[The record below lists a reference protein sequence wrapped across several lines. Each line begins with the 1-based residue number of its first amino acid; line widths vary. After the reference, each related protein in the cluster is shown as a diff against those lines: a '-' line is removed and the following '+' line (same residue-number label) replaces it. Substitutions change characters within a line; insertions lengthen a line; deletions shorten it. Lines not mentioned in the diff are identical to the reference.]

1 MCQGTTSVVPKA
13 MLSKEGGLLA
23 PAMSKPSRP
32 SNPNNAT
39 GCPRTFFA
47 TTRTAGGKSLFQT
60 ERMTNLFIDV
70 LRSTMRSG
78 KITVHDF
85 VVMPNHVLILMSVPG
100 EMSIEKAM
108 QLIKGG
114 FSFRANKE
122 LGFRGEVWQRG
133 FSDVR
138 IIDEESFQKHREY
151 IESNP
156 VKAGL
161 ASTSEEYRG
170 GSAYLK
176 KQKRAGAEAQTCECL
191 NGTTEVV
198 P

>member
-1 MCQGTTSVVPKA
+1 
-13 MLSKEGGLLA
+13 
-23 PAMSKPSRP
+23 MSKPSRP
-32 SNPNNAT
+32 SNPDNAT
-39 GCPRTFFA
+39 GRERTFFV
-47 TTRTAGGKSLFQT
+47 TTRTASGKSLFQT
-60 ERMTNLFIDV
+60 ERMTNLFIEV
-70 LRSTMRSG
+70 LRSTVRSG
-78 KITVHDF
+78 RITVHDF
-85 VVMPNHVLILMSVPG
+85 VVIPNHVHILMTVPG
-100 EMSIEKAM
+100 EMSIERAM

-138 IIDEESFQKHREY
+138 ITSEESFQQHREY

-161 ASTSEEYRG
+161 ASTAEEYRG

-176 KQKRAGAEAQTCECL
+176 KQKRAGAEAQSRERLC
-191 NGTTEVV
+191 GTAEAV